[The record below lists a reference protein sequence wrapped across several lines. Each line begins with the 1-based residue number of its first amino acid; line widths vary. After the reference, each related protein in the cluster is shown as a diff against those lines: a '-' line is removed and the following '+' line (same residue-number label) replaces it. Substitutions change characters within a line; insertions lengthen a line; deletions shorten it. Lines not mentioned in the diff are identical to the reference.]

1 MALLLGSSGYLLLHS
16 GGQILLSGDPGAV
29 YHTIAPIWR
38 TANFGNGTTTVSWP
52 SPLDPSELKNYSI
65 DCSVEMDGIGSR
77 ISTVQV
83 ALSPLAVTAGLMIY
97 GVTNDASFVTVWFM
111 IDPLE
116 RVKPNW
122 DPPGEVHTVTCTV
135 TSMDG
140 EVFERTIS
148 LIIRQL
154 GQAA

>member
-16 GGQILLSGDPGAV
+16 GGQLLLIGDPGAV

-52 SPLDPSELKNYSI
+52 SPLDPSEIKNYSI
-65 DCSVEMDGIGSR
+65 DCRVEMDGISSR
-77 ISTVQV
+77 ISAVQV

-97 GVTNDASFVTVWFM
+97 GVTNDASFVTMWFM
-111 IDPLE
+111 IDLSE
-116 RVKPNW
+116 QQKPNW
-122 DPPGEVHTVTCTV
+122 TPPGEVHTVTCTV

-140 EVFERTIS
+140 EIFERTIS
-148 LIIRQL
+148 LTIRQL
-154 GQAA
+154 GQSA

>member
-1 MALLLGSSGYLLLHS
+1 MALLLGSSSYLLLHS
-16 GGQILLSGDPGAV
+16 GGRILLIGDPGAV
-29 YHTIAPIWR
+29 HHTIAPIWR
-38 TANFGNGTTTVSWP
+38 TANFGNGTTAVSWS

-97 GVTNDASFVTVWFM
+97 GVTNDASFVTMWFV
-111 IDPLE
+111 IDLLE
-116 RVKPNW
+116 QQKPNW